1 MTDPISTDS
10 DLSPMLGG
18 TRARAEEPAAAPT
31 GPAAAA
37 PDPTPTIGAAPDD
50 PLGIRSELE
59 ELFGTE
65 GAEVI
70 DALTQLTGFGQG
82 LSTLF
87 NSTLQ
92 ALETQLPQALAAF
105 EGLVD
110 AVGQAVDQALEA
122 TASDDDQ
129 A

>member
-1 MTDPISTDS
+1 MTDPLLPDS
-10 DLSPMLGG
+10 DLSPTLGG
-18 TRARAEEPAAAPT
+18 ARARAEEPIAEPT
-31 GPAAAA
+31 GPAM
-37 PDPTPTIGAAPDD
+37 PDPTPVTGMPLND

-59 ELFGTE
+59 EIFGAE

-70 DALTQLTGFGQG
+70 DALTQLTGFSQG

-87 NSTLQ
+87 SSTLQ
-92 ALETQLPQALAAF
+92 ALETQLPQAFAAF

-110 AVGQAVDQALEA
+110 AVGQAVDQAIEA
-122 TASDDDQ
+122 SQQDDGQ